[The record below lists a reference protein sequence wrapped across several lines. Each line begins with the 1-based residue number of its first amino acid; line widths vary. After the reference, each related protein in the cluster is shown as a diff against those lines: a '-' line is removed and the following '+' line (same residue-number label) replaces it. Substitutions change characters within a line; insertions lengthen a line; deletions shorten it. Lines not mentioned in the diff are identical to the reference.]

1 MFALDKAVK
10 GLFFVPI
17 LRKGGNMEDLKKVC
31 AGINFSPK
39 VELVE
44 KDGKEKLYLYGSIVE
59 KIPTNYW
66 TGKELPGEYITMDKV
81 KDALGQVKGDEIEI
95 HLNSKGGDVYT
106 SVAIGNYIKDY
117 GKKVTIIVDA
127 IAASGGSIIA
137 MAADTIKM
145 YPNSLMMI
153 HRASALTYGNCEELR
168 KIADDLEKFD
178 KAVLASYQGHFKGSE
193 EELEKLIKDETYL
206 TAEECIALGFADEI
220 IEKPKEEKTEEV
232 NIKNSLLEK
241 YKITNQ
247 EKKKNEE
254 KNNLILKFKKGDKI

>member
-1 MFALDKAVK
+1 MALK

-59 KIPTNYW
+59 EVPIDWW
-66 TGKELPGEYITMDKV
+66 TGEEVEGDFITMDKV
-81 KDALGQVKGDEIEI
+81 KDALGKVKGDEIEI
-95 HLNSKGGDVYT
+95 HLNSKGGDVYAA
-106 SVAIGNYIKDY
+106 VAIGNYIKDY

-137 MAADTIKM
+137 MAGDNIKM

-153 HRASALTYGNCEELR
+153 HRASAWTYGNCEELR
-168 KIADDLEKFD
+168 KIADNLEKFD

-206 TAEECIALGFADEI
+206 TAEECKTLGFADEI
-220 IEKPKEEKTEEV
+220 IEKPIEEKTEEV
-232 NIKNSLLEK
+232 DIKNSLLEK

-247 EKKKNEE
+247 EKKKNKE
-254 KNNLILKFKKGDKI
+254 KKNIILNFKKGDKI

>member
-1 MFALDKAVK
+1 MAIK

-17 LRKGGNMEDLKKVC
+17 LRKGGSMEDLKKVC

-59 KIPTNYW
+59 KVPIDWW
-66 TGKELPGEYITMDKV
+66 TGEEIEGDFITMDKV
-81 KDALGQVKGDEIEI
+81 KDAFNQAKGEEIEI
-95 HLNSKGGDVYT
+95 HLNSKGGDVYA
-106 SVAIGNYIKDY
+106 SVAIGNYIKDSD
-117 GKKVTIIVDA
+117 KKVTIIVDA

-137 MAADTIKM
+137 MSGDNIKM

-153 HRASALTYGNCEELR
+153 HRASAYTYGNCEELR
-168 KIADDLEKFD
+168 KIADNLEKFD

-193 EELEKLIKDETYL
+193 KELEKLIWDETYL
-206 TAEECIALGFADEI
+206 TAEESVTLGFADEI
-220 IEKPKEEKTEEV
+220 IEKPIEEKTEEV

-241 YKITNQ
+241 YKITAQ
-247 EKKKNEE
+247 EKKKDEE
-254 KNNLILKFKKGDKI
+254 KKNLILKFKKGDQI

>member
-1 MFALDKAVK
+1 
-10 GLFFVPI
+10 
-17 LRKGGNMEDLKKVC
+17 MEDLKKVC

-59 KIPTNYW
+59 EIPIDWW
-66 TGKELPGEYITMDKV
+66 TGEEVEGDFITMDKV
-81 KDALGQVKGDEIEI
+81 KEELGQVKGDEIEI
-95 HLNSKGGDVYT
+95 HLNSKGGDVYAA
-106 SVAIGNYIKDY
+106 VAIGNYIKDY

-137 MAADTIKM
+137 MAGDNIKM

-153 HRASALTYGNCEELR
+153 HRASAWTYGNCEELR
-168 KIADDLEKFD
+168 KIADNLEKFD

-206 TAEECIALGFADEI
+206 TAEECKTLGFADEI
-220 IEKPKEEKTEEV
+220 IEKPIEEKTEEV
-232 NIKNSLLEK
+232 DIKNSLLEK

-247 EKKKNEE
+247 EKKKNKE
-254 KNNLILKFKKGDKI
+254 KKNIILNFKKGDKI

>member
-1 MFALDKAVK
+1 
-10 GLFFVPI
+10 
-17 LRKGGNMEDLKKVC
+17 MEDLRKVC

-59 KIPTNYW
+59 EIPIDWW
-66 TGKELPGEYITMDKV
+66 TGEEVEGDFITMDKV
-81 KDALGQVKGDEIEI
+81 KEELGQVKGDEIEI
-95 HLNSKGGDVYT
+95 HLNSKGGDVYAA
-106 SVAIGNYIKDY
+106 VAIGNYIKDY
-117 GKKVTIIVDA
+117 DKKVTIIVDA

-137 MAADTIKM
+137 MAGDTIKM

-153 HRASALTYGNCEELR
+153 HRASAWTYGNCEELR
-168 KIADDLEKFD
+168 KIADNLEKFD

-206 TAEECIALGFADEI
+206 TAEECVALGFADGI
-220 IEKPKEEKTEEV
+220 IEKPIEEKTEEV

-247 EKKKNEE
+247 EKKQKEE
-254 KNNLILKFKKGDKI
+254 KKNLILKFKKGDQI

>member
-1 MFALDKAVK
+1 MALK

-59 KIPTNYW
+59 EIPIDWW
-66 TGKELPGEYITMDKV
+66 TGEEVEGDFITMDKV
-81 KDALGQVKGDEIEI
+81 KEELGQVKGDEIEI
-95 HLNSKGGDVYT
+95 HLNSKGGDVYAA
-106 SVAIGNYIKDY
+106 VAIGNYIKDY

-137 MAADTIKM
+137 MAGDNIKM

-153 HRASALTYGNCEELR
+153 HRASAWTYGNCEELR
-168 KIADDLEKFD
+168 KIADNLEKFD

-206 TAEECIALGFADEI
+206 TAEECKTLGFADEI
-220 IEKPKEEKTEEV
+220 IEKPIEEKTEEV
-232 NIKNSLLEK
+232 DIKNSLLEK

-247 EKKKNEE
+247 EKKKNKE
-254 KNNLILKFKKGDKI
+254 KKNIILNFKKGDKI